1 MSVEAR
7 LERSNECLSR
17 LDGVGVEER
26 PLAIAMSLFAFTDDE
41 TCSSKLL
48 KNGCGGRVSTSL
60 VSRDASPACSSFAVF
75 RRWSLVRSLFSS
87 LPPETVLALEAR
99 VRRGVAVASIATGL
113 SGLPDLTSPDLS
125 GRVEEPECSPTSLA
139 CADVEIGVGG
149 NCGNN
154 VGCPLSQAGLPL
166 VVVAVE
172 GAAAGAAGAGPQ
184 EASEAVLAA
193 TAAAPP
199 ATPSVRDV
207 TDSESTPA
215 AALDFGV
222 P

>member
-75 RRWSLVRSLFSS
+75 RHRAVRTSRPHLARFVRSCRGAG
-87 LPPETVLALEAR
+87 VLADLAR
-99 VRRGVAVASIATGL
+99 LR
-113 SGLPDLTSPDLS
+113 
-125 GRVEEPECSPTSLA
+125 
-139 CADVEIGVGG
+139 
-149 NCGNN
+149 
-154 VGCPLSQAGLPL
+154 
-166 VVVAVE
+166 
-172 GAAAGAAGAGPQ
+172 
-184 EASEAVLAA
+184 
-193 TAAAPP
+193 
-199 ATPSVRDV
+199 
-207 TDSESTPA
+207 
-215 AALDFGV
+215 
-222 P
+222 